1 MLLLV
6 TFALSVTLEARA
18 QFVHPGA
25 LHTQAGFDRMAA
37 KVAAGASPWIDSYNM
52 LIADN
57 HAQLS
62 WNPAPVTTLV
72 RTNGGGNFTR
82 SQQDAQAIY
91 DLAIRYR
98 LESDTSFSDRA

>member
-25 LHTQAGFDRMAA
+25 LHTQADFDRMAA

-72 RTNGGGNFTR
+72 RTNGAGHFTR
-82 SQQDAQAIY
+82 NHPPPPPIY
-91 DLAIRYR
+91 QLPLPSHLRSHTPSR
-98 LESDTSFSDRA
+98 S